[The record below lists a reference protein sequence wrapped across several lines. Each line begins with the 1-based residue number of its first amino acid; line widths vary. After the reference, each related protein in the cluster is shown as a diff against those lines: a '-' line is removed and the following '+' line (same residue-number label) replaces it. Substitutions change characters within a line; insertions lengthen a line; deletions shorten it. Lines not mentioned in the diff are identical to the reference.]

1 LTKSQYYTKRAAECL
16 LASAQIPSDRDVL
29 LHMAS
34 VYIQIAIE
42 IETREARREVWPL
55 RGSMCDRLLGA
66 PSGTS

>member
-1 LTKSQYYTKRAAECL
+1 MTTGQFYTKRAAECL
-16 LASAQIPSDRDVL
+16 LASAQIPSDRAVL

-55 RGSMCDRLLGA
+55 GA
-66 PSGTS
+66 STRNAAEPYAHH

>member
-1 LTKSQYYTKRAAECL
+1 VTKSQYYTERAAECL
-16 LASAQIPSDRDVL
+16 LASAQISSDRDVL

-55 RGSMCDRLLGA
+55 RGSIRNA
-66 PSGTS
+66 AEPYAHH